1 MKKFKKREKILKKI
15 LKKDNENIK
24 KREKILKKENMK
36 KFKKRNEKEIIT
48 RIISFKYYFISRFE
62 RLISSDA
69 HANINNNIIIST
81 GAFIPPKD
89 NERAIAAGSSSTFKL

>member
-36 KFKKRNEKEIIT
+36 KFKKK
-48 RIISFKYYFISRFE
+48 K
-62 RLISSDA
+62 
-69 HANINNNIIIST
+69 
-81 GAFIPPKD
+81 
-89 NERAIAAGSSSTFKL
+89 